1 MKNQEKIKIIA
12 KFQKCNYVH
21 SLTCGNDYG
30 HRLLIA
36 KVLKRRVYLVCPD
49 CDYKQLL
56 RNELFDCCHKLLQNV
71 GKANVIE
78 KLMQGR
84 DLKKGK
90 KND

>member
-1 MKNQEKIKIIA
+1 
-12 KFQKCNYVH
+12 
-21 SLTCGNDYG
+21 
-30 HRLLIA
+30 
-36 KVLKRRVYLVCPD
+36 LVCPD